1 MRGEVWMDKTVIDT
15 EKQKIAFDN
24 VVTFLVEMYRKYGDL
39 IVPLTDEEV
48 FAYLRELQKKSA

>member
-24 VVTFLVEMYRKYGDL
+24 AVTFLVEMYRKYGDL

-48 FAYLRELQKKSA
+48 FAYLRELHKKSA